1 MGTTVSASC
10 ICKPLATP
18 DNKSSGLL
26 RFMIESSATE
36 IGYTEYRERDRT
48 SGFTKEIRKTYREG
62 LANRDNRVSF
72 THIVGTSLSDP
83 MADYNDPLNNV
94 VHDSEYGGVL
104 DFMPMLE
111 VKSDENPRGLTRKF
125 EKNEDRVSSEKIAK
139 AMGLTLEG
147 LETTFTGNS
156 PIPQIGTS
164 GWSNIG
170 KQYRQAG
177 GSPEGEQT
185 YRNQLVRD
193 RNEKMK
199 NDKDITDVTVGQFG
213 RFDIKNSVSPA
224 AVLKTYLSCLERTS
238 SALETSAGTTSGT
251 TTSAGSFRRFGI
263 SGKLFSAIYSLNGY
277 ILREVPGLIPSNKE
291 GRRGYGNINVVL
303 ERNRPLVTNKGITL
317 HNDFSDTN
325 VPFFNK
331 AGWSAGLPDMYV
343 EIQVQISTEMYLEL
357 VMVDLYQETTIE
369 GKGETRRS
377 NSGNQDDSQK
387 EMTWEEAYIAESFI
401 PLTMSSML
409 EVRLFDRGSL
419 LVETKSYFIQVVN
432 VQKEKWYQT
441 GLFKAIVRVIGAII
455 SYWLGPVGMTFAQFV
470 IQMLVQV
477 AIQYAIGFIIQVLV
491 KLGIISAEVAIWLEL
506 AITVIGSYYG
516 VSGFNLDF
524 TNPVTILN
532 LVEATGK
539 TYAAKTVRETAQFK
553 KDMAELKE
561 KEEELEKEAKGTK
574 DMHLP
579 SQIGFL
585 MNQLQQQIDAI
596 DVPLR
601 EDHKLFLARTTDRQ
615 PKTQPITYE
624 ALKAQLYI
632 I

>member
-1 MGTTVSASC
+1 MGTIVSASC
-10 ICKPLATP
+10 MCKPLATP
-18 DNKSSGLL
+18 DSKSSGLL
-26 RFMIESSATE
+26 RFMIENSATE

-48 SGFTKEIRKTYREG
+48 SGFTKEIRRTYQEG

-72 THIVGTSLSDP
+72 SHIVGLSISDP

-94 VHDSEYGGVL
+94 VHDSEYGGIL

-125 EKNEDRVSSEKIAK
+125 EKNEDRVSSERIAK

-156 PIPQIGTS
+156 PIPQVGTT

-199 NDKDITDVTVGQFG
+199 NDKNITDVTVGQFG
-213 RFDIKNSVSPA
+213 RFDAKNSISPT

-238 SALETSAGTTSGT
+238 SALETSVGATSGT

-263 SGKLFSAIYSLNGY
+263 SGKLFSAVYSLNGY

-303 ERNRPLVTNKGITL
+303 ERDRSLVVNKGTTL

-331 AGWSAGLPDMYV
+331 TDWSIGLPDMYV
-343 EIQVQISTEMYLEL
+343 EVQVQISAEMYLEL

-369 GKGETRRS
+369 GNGEVRRS
-377 NSGNQDDSQK
+377 NSANQDDNQK

-409 EVRLFDRGSL
+409 EVRLFDRGGL

-441 GLFKAIVRVIGAII
+441 TLFKAVIRVIGAII

-506 AITVIGSYYG
+506 AISVIGSYYG
-516 VSGFNLDF
+516 VSGFNLDL
-524 TNPVTILN
+524 TNPVTVLN

-539 TYAAKTVRETAQFK
+539 TYAAKTVRETTQFK

-624 ALKAQLYI
+624 SLKAQLYI